1 MRVDHSVR
9 PYSWLFML
17 NQSYQICPDTS
28 PTQITRLWLV
38 NKSSWKYPE
47 NLYYLRK
54 LPWNLGLNFRHT
66 QGIGVEEIES
76 VWEQLPLA
84 WLKII
89 RVLQTSPLPSYLKF
103 CYPLRISAQN
113 YSTPPISKLVQI
125 PGISEKN
132 EPNEMTSVGYRNWD
146 ETVLISDPL
155 KSMRS
160 LIWTY

>member
-38 NKSSWKYPE
+38 NKSNWKYPE
-47 NLYYLRK
+47 NLYLRK
-54 LPWNLGLNFRHT
+54 LPWNLGLTFRHT

-89 RVLQTSPLPSYLKF
+89 WVLQTSPLPSYLKF
-103 CYPLRISAQN
+103 SYPLRISTSNTPSVQEN
-113 YSTPPISKLVQI
+113 YFT
-125 PGISEKN
+125 KN
-132 EPNEMTSVGYRNWD
+132 SDWIFKWHFLEYIDVLDGSRNGF
-146 ETVLISDPL
+146 
-155 KSMRS
+155 
-160 LIWTY
+160 